1 MADNNN
7 NSGDTSDDNV
17 SMISEKSIS
26 GFARAEGA
34 DSDAGKGDSGES
46 GARTA
51 ADTKS
56 DDLTAATSDVA
67 ALNQSIES
75 AESKGADNSVIGEDG
90 GLDSRPGPDQN
101 NPPPG
106 KSQHLGD
113 NLCEYELNLYEYST
127 FALMEEIDI

>member
-75 AESKGADNSVIGEDG
+75 AESKGASTIASKGSDSLSVVVTMVR
-90 GLDSRPGPDQN
+90 SP
-101 NPPPG
+101 
-106 KSQHLGD
+106 
-113 NLCEYELNLYEYST
+113 
-127 FALMEEIDI
+127 